1 MDTTEIFE
9 EGIGKLI
16 KHSHQKKLTTFQ
28 LTKWAQTK
36 YFAIFFN
43 IFMKFMLKHRRCVG
57 VLCKS
62 SIIYMAGPFLIRVG
76 GGGTSTRYSP
86 TF

>member
-36 YFAIFFN
+36 YFAIFFQHLHE
-43 IFMKFMLKHRRCVG
+43 IHMLKHRRCEE
-57 VLCKS
+57 K
-62 SIIYMAGPFLIRVG
+62 Y
-76 GGGTSTRYSP
+76 
-86 TF
+86 